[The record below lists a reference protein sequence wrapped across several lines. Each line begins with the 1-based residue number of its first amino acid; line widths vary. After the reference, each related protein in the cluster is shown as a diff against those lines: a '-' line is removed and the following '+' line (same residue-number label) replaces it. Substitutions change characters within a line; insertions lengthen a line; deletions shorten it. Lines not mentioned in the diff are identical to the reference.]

1 MYRGKSAILFPYIE
15 QAKRSVEQRLA
26 MYGVRL
32 DNSLRVS
39 SSRYSESALLV
50 RSSFSM
56 SRRISRMSF
65 NESRKNADAAVAEA
79 VNRAKGVEPAA
90 QKKNPSR
97 LAWIL
102 WLRRQD
108 LNLRPSGYE
117 PDELPDCSTPRYI
130 NSPKGAYIEY
140 HIVRCLSRHIFKFQ
154 TTDCQRSRSWS

>member
-15 QAKRSVEQRLA
+15 QTKRSVEQRLA

-32 DNSLRVS
+32 DNSSRVS
-39 SSRYSESALLV
+39 SSRYSGSALLV

-56 SRRISRMSF
+56 SRRTSRMSF
-65 NESRKNADAAVAEA
+65 NESRRNANAAVAEA
-79 VNRAKGVEPAA
+79 VNRANGVAPAA

-117 PDELPDCSTPRYI
+117 SEINRLFMPHIAVLTTFQLP
-130 NSPKGAYIEY
+130 N
-140 HIVRCLSRHIFKFQ
+140 CLLWICYLVFQ
-154 TTDCQRSRSWS
+154 SLTFCGFR